1 MRYTTI
7 IMAVNSSL
15 GVTFAIGTTA
25 SATNQGEYESDSYTL
40 VGEVEDVS
48 EFGDTF
54 NAVNF
59 TALSDGRVR
68 KYKGTRDAGNVTLT
82 IGMDVADAGQDAL
95 TAALENSDSADYNF
109 KVAFTDGDTVPSP
122 DVTPTV
128 VYFSGKVM
136 SRRYGTGGADSIVK
150 VSVDIAIN
158 SEIIEV
164 EAA

>member
-1 MRYTTI
+1 
-7 IMAVNSSL
+7 MAVNSSL
-15 GVTFAIGTTA
+15 GVTFAIGTTTPAATA
-25 SATNQGEYESDSYTL
+25 SEYAGDSYVL
-40 VGEVEDVS
+40 IGEIEDVS

-68 KYKGTRDAGNVTLT
+68 KFKGTRDAGNVTLT
-82 IGMDVADAGQDAL
+82 IGMDVSNPGQDAL
-95 TAALENSDSADYNF
+95 TAALENADSADYNF
-109 KVAFTDGDTVPSP
+109 KVTFTDGDTAASP
-122 DVTPTV
+122 DVVPTV

-136 SRRYGTGGADSIVK
+136 SRRYSTGGADSIVK

-158 SEIIEV
+158 SAIIEV